1 MITARLNKLVKAY
14 RPAKKLVG
22 DAKRGRALPGSA
34 LRWCHKI
41 RQAIKAELMVVE
53 AVIRPE
59 RLLRLHPQIIYGNV
73 IQRAGRHETRPAV

>member
-1 MITARLNKLVKAY
+1 MITARLNKLIKAY
-14 RPAKKLVG
+14 RLAKKLVG
-22 DAKRGRALPGSA
+22 DANRGRALPGAA

-59 RLLRLHPQIIYGNV
+59 RLLQNRPQIIPET
-73 IQRAGRHETRPAV
+73 IPSPTPAGAGLEQ

>member
-1 MITARLNKLVKAY
+1 MITARLNRLIKAY
-14 RPAKKLVG
+14 RLAKKLVG
-22 DAKRGRALPGSA
+22 DANRGRALPGAA

-59 RLLRLHPQIIYGNV
+59 RLLRLHPQVTHANV
-73 IQRAGRHETRPAV
+73 IPGAGRHETRPAV